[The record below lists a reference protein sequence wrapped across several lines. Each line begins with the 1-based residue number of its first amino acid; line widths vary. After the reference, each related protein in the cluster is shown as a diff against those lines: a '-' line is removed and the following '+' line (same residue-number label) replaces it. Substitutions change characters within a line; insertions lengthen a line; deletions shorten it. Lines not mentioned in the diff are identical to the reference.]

1 MRRAIGRILCAPD
14 YVIDVCD
21 GPRRIAVRGDDGEI
35 VRYATRE
42 DAQDALEAMAA
53 DDDGA

>member
-35 VRYATRE
+35 VRYA
-42 DAQDALEAMAA
+42 AQAALEAMAA